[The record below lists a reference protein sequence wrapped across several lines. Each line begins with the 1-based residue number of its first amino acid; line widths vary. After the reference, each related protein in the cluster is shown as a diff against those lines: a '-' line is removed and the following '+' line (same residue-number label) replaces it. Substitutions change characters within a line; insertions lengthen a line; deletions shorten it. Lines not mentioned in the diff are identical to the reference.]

1 MRISRPVLAMTASVC
16 TDDQQRCK
24 EAGRYYGSGVSQNMT
39 EQPTATAPQHTILV
53 VDDTR
58 ENLEVIG
65 GVLQEHYRVRVAN
78 SGRRA
83 LKAAASEPRPDLI
96 LLDVMMPEMDGYA
109 VIRELQA
116 NPATSHIPV
125 IFVTAM
131 DSDHDEEF
139 GLNLG
144 AVDYV
149 AKPIRPAILL
159 ARVHA
164 HLELKHARDR
174 LKNQNQWLESDISR
188 RMEENELIK
197 DVSLNALALLAE
209 ARDLETGYHLHRTQ
223 TYLVLLMEQLKQHPR
238 FSAGLSEQQ
247 RTVIAKAA
255 PLHDIGKVGI
265 PDHILLKPG
274 RLTVEEFEIM
284 KTHSEIGGYAL
295 ANAIQSVCEA
305 HSEGL
310 SLAVNRDSLAFLE
323 VARQIA
329 MHHHEKWDG
338 SGYPQGLGG
347 EEIPMPARLM
357 ALADVFDALSCKRH
371 YKDPFPMEK
380 TVAII
385 QEERGRQFDPDVV
398 DAFLILQE
406 RFIEIAHRF
415 ADSGSVG

>member
-1 MRISRPVLAMTASVC
+1 MT
-16 TDDQQRCK
+16 QQQT
-24 EAGRYYGSGVSQNMT
+24 S
-39 EQPTATAPQHTILV
+39 ATPLQTVLV

-65 GVLQEHYRVRVAN
+65 GVLQGTYRVRVVN
-78 SGRRA
+78 SGQRA

-109 VIRELQA
+109 VIKELQA
-116 NPATSHIPV
+116 NPATSAIPV

-139 GLNLG
+139 GLSLG

-149 AKPIRPAILL
+149 AKPVRPAILL

-164 HLELKHARDR
+164 HLELKQARDR
-174 LKNQNQWLESDISR
+174 LQNQNQWLEAEVCR

-223 TYLVLLMEQLKQHPR
+223 TYLVLLMDELKQNPR
-238 FSAGLSEQQ
+238 FSGGLSEQQ
-247 RTVIAKAA
+247 RMVIAKAA

-295 ANAIQSVCEA
+295 ANAIQRVCET
-305 HSEGL
+305 HSEEL
-310 SLAVNRDSLAFLE
+310 SLAANRDSLAFLE

-338 SGYPQGLGG
+338 SGYPQGLSGD
-347 EEIPMPARLM
+347 EIPMPARLM
-357 ALADVFDALSCKRH
+357 ALADVFDALSCRRH
-371 YKDPFPMEK
+371 YKEPFPMDK

-385 QEERGRQFDPDVV
+385 EEERGRQFDPDVV
-398 DAFLILQE
+398 DAFLVVKD
-406 RFIEIAHRF
+406 RFIEIAGKF
-415 ADSGSVG
+415 ADSDSAAA